1 MEREAGGEI
10 PSRFLLEMKRECA
23 VEERRYAALLPNET
37 RGGLRIGKR
46 NLQIIGLFR
55 KIRPQEESYL

>member
-1 MEREAGGEI
+1 MEREAGGNF
-10 PSRFLLEMKRECA
+10 PSRFLLEIKRECA
-23 VEERRYAALLPNET
+23 AEEKRCAVLLPNET
-37 RGGLRIGKR
+37 RSCLRIGKR